1 MFFKKIILPI
11 FFIAVLLA
19 TSGCSGSTDGKAEQK
34 DQEKEQ
40 ARVESVLKEFHSL
53 TAEGGTIKQQIQ
65 FIDDNIKTLPQEAA
79 SEMILSLEKNLM
91 DYQPVLEE
99 KYWQEEVQSG
109 LFEAFTTGI
118 DINKGDLMKDP
129 ALKDLLNETRAS
141 GFKIETAEGTFFPII
156 NYEMFKQ
163 YTPRLTPDIQEYL
176 NIMAEESNQAPAKD
190 AALVIGWEEVLQRAL
205 KQEKFIADYKESKKV
220 NDIKQLYKK
229 YMTFTYYGANNT
241 PLFDYD
247 TNTLNSKAKS
257 VYLNA
262 VKNNGSSVF
271 LNNLSVFLDIA
282 KKNDYKLTGEV
293 EKYRENIL
301 KDLGE

>member
-1 MFFKKIILPI
+1 MFFRKIILPI
-11 FFIAVLLA
+11 FFMAALLV
-19 TSGCSGSTDGKAEQK
+19 TSGCSGSTDGKAEQR
-34 DQEKEQ
+34 DQGKEQ

-65 FIDDNIKTLPQEAA
+65 FIDDNIKTLPPEAD
-79 SEMILSLEKNLM
+79 SEIVLSLEKNLM
-91 DYQPVLEE
+91 NYQPVLEE
-99 KYWQEEVQSG
+99 KYWQQDIQSG

-118 DINKGDLMKDP
+118 DINNGDLMKDP
-129 ALKDLLNETRAS
+129 TLKDLLNETRAS
-141 GFKIETAEGTFFPII
+141 GFKVETAEGTFFPVI

-163 YTPRLTPDIQEYL
+163 YTSLLTPDIQEYM

-190 AALVIGWEEVLQRAL
+190 AALVIGWEEILQRAL
-205 KQEKFIADYKESKKV
+205 RQEKFIADYKESKKV
-220 NDIKQLYKK
+220 NEIKQLYKK

-241 PLFDYD
+241 PLFDY
-247 TNTLNSKAKS
+247 NAKTLNSEAKS

-262 VKNNGSSVF
+262 VKDTGSSVF

-282 KKNDYKLTGEV
+282 KKNDYKLTVEV

>member
-1 MFFKKIILPI
+1 
-11 FFIAVLLA
+11 
-19 TSGCSGSTDGKAEQK
+19 
-34 DQEKEQ
+34 
-40 ARVESVLKEFHSL
+40 
-53 TAEGGTIKQQIQ
+53 
-65 FIDDNIKTLPQEAA
+65 
-79 SEMILSLEKNLM
+79 
-91 DYQPVLEE
+91 
-99 KYWQEEVQSG
+99 
-109 LFEAFTTGI
+109 
-118 DINKGDLMKDP
+118 MKDP